1 MKAVLLCDNP
11 SQLEDKTFGGGRLEK
26 VKKEFDVF
34 EKTVTSKSL
43 AKYKMSFQ
51 RRKFFF
57 QPGECLI

>member
-1 MKAVLLCDNP
+1 MKAVLLCNNP

-43 AKYKMSFQ
+43 AKYKNELSQ
-51 RRKFFF
+51 A
-57 QPGECLI
+57 E